1 MADSVAIFLLYLFDD
16 DCLLIDRCCGG
27 KWTKMEDRVRQ
38 KSLGEDKKKMEARG
52 RLRSSVAWLIKKEQ
66 FFTWYVDGFFD

>member
-1 MADSVAIFLLYLFDD
+1 MADSVAIVLLYLFDD

-38 KSLGEDKKKMEARG
+38 KSLGEDKKK
-52 RLRSSVAWLIKKEQ
+52 
-66 FFTWYVDGFFD
+66 DGS